1 LTHRRFG
8 DIIDTSTT
16 DQEIEMEDQVIAM
29 YEDGFTMNEIAEAF
43 NTDLD
48 QVQEILAGYLD
59 DEFDDSM
66 DGDHDSALAS
76 AGYGMDEDYGM
87 ASEMDLY

>member
-1 LTHRRFG
+1 
-8 DIIDTSTT
+8 
-16 DQEIEMEDQVIAM
+16 MEDQVIAM
-29 YEDGFTMNEIAEAF
+29 YEDGFTMSEIAEAF
-43 NTDLD
+43 NTDPD
-48 QVQEILAGYLD
+48 QVQEILDGYLD
-59 DEFDDSM
+59 EGLDDSM

>member
-1 LTHRRFG
+1 MFNTV
-8 DIIDTSTT
+8 
-16 DQEIEMEDQVIAM
+16 QEIEMEDQVIAM
-29 YEDGFTMNEIAEAF
+29 YEDGFTVAEIAEAF

-48 QVQEILAGYLD
+48 QVQEILDGYLN
-59 DEFDDSM
+59 DELDDSM

>member
-1 LTHRRFG
+1 
-8 DIIDTSTT
+8 
-16 DQEIEMEDQVIAM
+16 MEDQVIAM
-29 YEDGFTMNEIAEAF
+29 YEDGFTVAEIAEAF
-43 NTDLD
+43 NTDPD
-48 QVQEILAGYLD
+48 QVQEILDGYLD
-59 DEFDDSM
+59 EGLDDSM

>member
-1 LTHRRFG
+1 
-8 DIIDTSTT
+8 
-16 DQEIEMEDQVIAM
+16 MEDQVIAM
-29 YEDGFTMNEIAEAF
+29 YEDGFTVAEIAEAF

-48 QVQEILAGYLD
+48 QVQEILDGYLD
-59 DEFDDSM
+59 EEINDSM

>member
-1 LTHRRFG
+1 
-8 DIIDTSTT
+8 
-16 DQEIEMEDQVIAM
+16 MEDQVIAM
-29 YEDGFTMNEIAEAF
+29 YEDGFTVAEIAEAF
-43 NTDLD
+43 NTDPD
-48 QVQEILAGYLD
+48 QVQEILDGYLD
-59 DEFDDSM
+59 EEFDDSM

>member
-1 LTHRRFG
+1 
-8 DIIDTSTT
+8 
-16 DQEIEMEDQVIAM
+16 MEDQVIAM
-29 YEDGFTMNEIAEAF
+29 YEDGFTVAEIAEAF
-43 NTDLD
+43 NTDPD

>member
-1 LTHRRFG
+1 
-8 DIIDTSTT
+8 
-16 DQEIEMEDQVIAM
+16 MEDQVIAM
-29 YEDGFTMNEIAEAF
+29 YEDGFTVAEIAEAF

-48 QVQEILAGYLD
+48 QVQDILAGYLD
-59 DEFDDSM
+59 EELDDSM

>member
-1 LTHRRFG
+1 
-8 DIIDTSTT
+8 
-16 DQEIEMEDQVIAM
+16 MEDQVIAM
-29 YEDGFTMNEIAEAF
+29 YEDGFTVNEIAEAF

-48 QVQEILAGYLD
+48 QVQDILAGYLD
-59 DEFDDSM
+59 DEFDDSQ

>member
-1 LTHRRFG
+1 LTHGRFG

-29 YEDGFTMNEIAEAF
+29 YEDGFTVAEIAEAF
-43 NTDLD
+43 NTDLE
-48 QVQEILAGYLD
+48 QVQDILAGYLD

-66 DGDHDSALAS
+66 DGDHDSALTS

>member
-1 LTHRRFG
+1 
-8 DIIDTSTT
+8 
-16 DQEIEMEDQVIAM
+16 MEDQVIAM
-29 YEDGFTMNEIAEAF
+29 YEDGFTVAEIAEAF

-48 QVQEILAGYLD
+48 QVQDILAGYLD

-76 AGYGMDEDYGM
+76 AGYGMDEEYGM

>member
-1 LTHRRFG
+1 
-8 DIIDTSTT
+8 
-16 DQEIEMEDQVIAM
+16 MEDQVIAM
-29 YEDGFTMNEIAEAF
+29 YEDGFTVNEIAEAF

-48 QVQEILAGYLD
+48 QVQDILAGYLD
-59 DEFDDSM
+59 DEFDDSL

>member
-1 LTHRRFG
+1 
-8 DIIDTSTT
+8 
-16 DQEIEMEDQVIAM
+16 MEDQVIAM
-29 YEDGFTMNEIAEAF
+29 YEDGFTMSEIAAAF
-43 NTDLD
+43 NTDLE
-48 QVQEILAGYLD
+48 QVQEILDGYLD
-59 DEFDDSM
+59 EELDDSM

>member
-1 LTHRRFG
+1 
-8 DIIDTSTT
+8 
-16 DQEIEMEDQVIAM
+16 MEDQVIAM
-29 YEDGFTMNEIAEAF
+29 YEDGFTVAEIAEAF
-43 NTDLD
+43 NTDPD
-48 QVQEILAGYLD
+48 QVQTILDGYLD
-59 DEFDDSM
+59 EELDDSM

>member
-1 LTHRRFG
+1 
-8 DIIDTSTT
+8 
-16 DQEIEMEDQVIAM
+16 MEDQVIAM
-29 YEDGFTMNEIAEAF
+29 YEDGFTVAEIAEAF
-43 NTDLD
+43 NTDPD
-48 QVQEILAGYLD
+48 QVQEILDGYLN
-59 DEFDDSM
+59 DELDDSM

>member
-1 LTHRRFG
+1 
-8 DIIDTSTT
+8 
-16 DQEIEMEDQVIAM
+16 MEDQVIAM
-29 YEDGFTMNEIAEAF
+29 YEDGFTVAEIAEAF
-43 NTDLD
+43 NTDPD
-48 QVQEILAGYLD
+48 QVQEILDGYLD
-59 DEFDDSM
+59 EELDDSM